1 MNQTFLF
8 PIAFLEVNTLLSSL
22 LEEHHVEFRE
32 FFDSSVALKSLS
44 SSRTTPIRSTGFL
57 PLLAVCSK
65 GISQSHAGSTRFGEN
80 FDPTSVE
87 RKARCIAPLL
97 DEDVTTAARVFPEPG
112 GRAEA
117 DFFFQE
123 KEKEKHPHNLA
134 QVSPPAAYS
143 NPVASYCS
151 IAAPHSSP
159 LALLCR

>member
-1 MNQTFLF
+1 M
-8 PIAFLEVNTLLSSL
+8 

-32 FFDSSVALKSLS
+32 FFDTSVALKSLS

-117 DFFFQE
+117 DFFFKKRKRHHMCTPQ
-123 KEKEKHPHNLA
+123 LG
-134 QVSPPAAYS
+134 
-143 NPVASYCS
+143 
-151 IAAPHSSP
+151 
-159 LALLCR
+159 